1 MARVQASPHTA
12 DNPKRFH
19 FEETEGSVFVISSYQ
34 DWVETEAKVK
44 KKIFIL
50 QRINVACLPQQ
61 TRRK

>member
-34 DWVETEAKVK
+34 DWVETEAKV
-44 KKIFIL
+44 
-50 QRINVACLPQQ
+50 
-61 TRRK
+61 RKREFYFATH